1 MKLTLLLDARG
12 TALASDVKN
21 QLMLKELVS
30 SEYSVTELAKRLNI
44 PTVTVWKRMQ
54 KLLSAGMV
62 EITKTRR
69 SGNLEKR
76 MYRATAARYVPA
88 ELLDLRPR
96 DRRLSE
102 AFEVYSQ
109 LQKMGMAHLARMNE
123 IPEGADPVDYGL
135 YVSMSAFAQVFGTP
149 DFRQRLSELEERLSE
164 YEGATA
170 RAADARARP

>member
-1 MKLTLLLDARG
+1 MKLTIFLDARG

-54 KLLSAGMV
+54 KLLSVGMV
-62 EITKTRR
+62 EVTKTRR

-76 MYRATAARYVPA
+76 MYRATAARYIPA
-88 ELLDLRPR
+88 DLLDFRPR
-96 DRRLSE
+96 DKGLSA

-109 LQKMGMAHLARMNE
+109 IQKMGMAHLARMNE

-135 YVSMSAFAQVFGTP
+135 YVGMRAFAEVFGTP
-149 DFRQRLSELEERLSE
+149 GFRQKLSELEDKLSE
-164 YEGATA
+164 YDVATA
-170 RAADARARP
+170 KLSPGSG